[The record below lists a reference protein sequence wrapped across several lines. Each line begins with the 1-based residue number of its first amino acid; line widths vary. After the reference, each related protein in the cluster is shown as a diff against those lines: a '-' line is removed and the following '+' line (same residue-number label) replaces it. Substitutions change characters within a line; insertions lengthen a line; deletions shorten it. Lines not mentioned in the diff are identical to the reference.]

1 MKAVGKE
8 RPRWCFKHQYA
19 YTPKKTK
26 EFEEK
31 FSQFVVLYMK
41 QNQMKITDGP
51 VAINIVVYK
60 KVPKSWSKKKK
71 EAALN
76 KEIRPIVKPDNDNI
90 EKIIW
95 DSLENTLYTN
105 DSVIVDNVCRKFYG
119 EKNIIHLSIKY
130 LPINDHYKLEYPVVN
145 KKTCSCNLCIFT

>member
-1 MKAVGKE
+1 M
-8 RPRWCFKHQYA
+8 Q
-19 YTPKKTK
+19 
-26 EFEEK
+26 
-31 FSQFVVLYMK
+31 
-41 QNQMKITDGP
+41 ITDGP

-105 DSVIVDNVCRKFYG
+105 DSVIVDNACRKFYG
-119 EKNIIHLSIKY
+119 EENIIHLSIKY
-130 LPINDHYKLEYPVVN
+130 LPIHESYKLEYPVIN
-145 KKTCSCNLCIFT
+145 KKTCSCDLCIFN